1 MKKNIIY
8 VDFIFRKKRIRNK
21 FDLLIYKINIFF
33 TKYIKKRNFSKIEN
47 QEQKNSFFKKVL

>member
-21 FDLLIYKINIFF
+21 FYLLIYKINILFK
-33 TKYIKKRNFSKIEN
+33 KYIKKKNFSKIEN